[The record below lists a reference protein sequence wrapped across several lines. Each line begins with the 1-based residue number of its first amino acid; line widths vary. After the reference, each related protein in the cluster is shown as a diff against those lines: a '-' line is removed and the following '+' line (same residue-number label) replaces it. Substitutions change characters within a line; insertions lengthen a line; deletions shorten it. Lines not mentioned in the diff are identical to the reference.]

1 MKIVYH
7 NTCKEQ
13 NKPRKGYKKM
23 MMWIAE
29 ELYMVEALE
38 AEALEEAMASDEW
51 DD

>member
-1 MKIVYH
+1 M
-7 NTCKEQ
+7 T
-13 NKPRKGYKKM
+13 M
-23 MMWIAE
+23 FIAE

>member
-1 MKIVYH
+1 MEIVYH

-13 NKPRKGYKKM
+13 KQVTKKGDKKM
-23 MMWIAE
+23 MITAE

-38 AEALEEAMASDEW
+38 AEALEEAMASDKW